1 MILILTKILIKRFV
15 KNYED
20 TKDNEVRERYTVL
33 SGMTGIV
40 VNIFLFVIKL
50 IAGVFSG
57 SVAIVADAFN
67 NFSDT
72 ASSVVSMLGFRM
84 SAKHADEKH
93 PLGHGRYEYITAFVI
108 DVIIML
114 VSFELFKTS
123 LQKVLSPQVA
133 NINKATL
140 VILVISIIIKLWTF
154 FFYRKIGNTIN
165 SSAVKATSLDSIS
178 DVLAT
183 GVVLASAL
191 VGMFSKITL
200 DGWAGMFVALII
212 FYAGIRSAYEMIE
225 VLLGKSP
232 APELVEEIYS
242 FSKKYTEVVGIH
254 DLMVHDYGPGRL
266 IFTLH
271 AEVSEDCDLL
281 HAHEVIDNMERDMQT
296 HFNSIVTI
304 HLDPVAVN
312 NKEVDEL
319 RSMTQQCAKE
329 VDASFT
335 IHDFRITGSEQN
347 IKLIFDLCIPNNS
360 KYNDDDAAQLVEDK
374 IKEKCPQCRCVI
386 NAEHPYV

>member
-1 MILILTKILIKRFV
+1 MIFILTKLLIKRFV

-20 TKDNEVRERYTVL
+20 TNDNEVRQRFTML
-33 SGMTGIV
+33 SGATGIA
-40 VNIFLFVIKL
+40 VNVFLFVIKL
-50 IAGVFSG
+50 VAGIVCS

-67 NFSDT
+67 NLSDT

-84 SAKHADEKH
+84 SSKHADEKH
-93 PLGHGRYEYITAFVI
+93 PLGHGRYEYITAFVV
-108 DVIIML
+108 DVMIIF
-114 VSFELFKTS
+114 VSVEFFKTS
-123 LQKVLSPQVA
+123 LQKIISPTTVS
-133 NINKATL
+133 INRATL
-140 VILVISIIIKLWTF
+140 VILIISIIVKLWTF
-154 FFYRKIGNTIN
+154 FFYRKIGSAIN
-165 SSAVKATSLDSIS
+165 SSAVKATSIDSIS

-183 GVVLASAL
+183 SVVLVSAL
-191 VGMFSKITL
+191 VGMFSDITL
-200 DGWAGMFVALII
+200 DGWAGMLVALVI
-212 FYAGIRSAYEMIE
+212 FYAGVRSAYEMIE

-232 APELVEEIYS
+232 DPELVEEIYS

-281 HAHEVIDNMERDMQT
+281 HAHEVIDDMERDMQS
-296 HFNSIVTI
+296 HFKSIVTI

-319 RSMTQQCAKE
+319 RSIAEQCAKE

-335 IHDFRITGSEQN
+335 IHDFRITGSEQS
-347 IKLIFDLCIPNNS
+347 IKLIFDLCIPSNS
-360 KYNDDDAAQLVEDK
+360 KYNDDDAAQLVEDR
-374 IKEKCPQCRCVI
+374 IKEKHPHCRCVI
-386 NAEHPYV
+386 HAEHPYV